1 MKSKLVTLNN
11 GIKMPIIGF
20 GTYPLTN
27 DTCIYCVCEAIKVG
41 YRLIDTARMYK
52 NEKAVGEG
60 IKKCGIPREDLFI
73 TTKICSPDT
82 TYERT
87 KAAIKDSLSNLGLDY
102 IDLVLIHE
110 PYASFLEMYRALE
123 EAYQEG
129 KVRAVG
135 VSNFNE
141 DLYLKLIQNC
151 SIIPVINQV
160 ESHVFYRQK
169 KLQNI
174 MQKHG
179 TLMQAWSPLAVGKK
193 DIFTHPI
200 LSQISKKYH
209 KTAAQIA
216 LKYLIQ
222 ENVSII
228 PKTSHSQRM
237 KENIDLFDFEL
248 SNEDLIKI
256 AQLDTNQS
264 LFGWYE

>member
-60 IKKCGIPREDLFI
+60 IKKCGIPRKDLFI

-160 ESHVFYRQK
+160 ESHVFYRQQ

-200 LSQISKKYH
+200 LSQIGKKYH

-248 SNEDLIKI
+248 SNEDLITI